1 VSANATRRLRRL
13 GLASCLLIALPF
25 AAAATPAV
33 DTPQTIDLTRLS
45 DLTIR
50 WQAWTAEEG
59 GSFQIYAGAA
69 RDEMRLIGERAAGAG
84 LARYTHRADAPEL
97 DGYFFELRYLHPD
110 GSEEV
115 LETAFVRHRELEPAA
130 VESSSGQSATAVVAR
145 VRAFR
150 PRLGSDRVR
159 AETTGGRARGAEP
172 ETPPPRA

>member
-1 VSANATRRLRRL
+1 MSTSAARRLWRL
-13 GLASCLLIALPF
+13 GLLSCLLAALPF
-25 AAAATPAV
+25 SAAAAPAA

-59 GSFQIYAGAA
+59 GSFQIYAGIR

-97 DGYFFELRYLHPD
+97 DGYFFELRYVHPD

-115 LETAFVRHRELEPAA
+115 LETAFVRHRELESAA
-130 VESSSGQSATAVVAR
+130 LQSSSGQSATAVIAR
-145 VRAFR
+145 ERASR
-150 PRLGSDRVR
+150 PQLGADSVL